1 MRVEDLVH
9 FCAPARLVMGA
20 GSRAQLPALLQR
32 LGYRRGL
39 VVTDGVF
46 TGTTPWVDELVAAAR
61 AHDVDLLVYDGGM
74 PDPTTTLCDAATATV
89 RALLDGQPVD
99 HVIALGGGSNIDL
112 AKALCLTLPAGQ
124 PVRTFIGRIESH
136 VPILPMI
143 AMPTT
148 AGTGSEATPGAILVD
163 PDNATKVAVMDNRL
177 RPAIALIDPEFTYTC
192 PPRVTADAGID
203 ALTHAIESYLTL
215 DSSRFDRGNDP
226 DPGYSGRNALTM
238 LFAHESIRLCAR
250 HLLPSYRNDPVDME
264 SRIGMSYASVYAA
277 LSYGSAGLN
286 AVHGIAY
293 AVAGLTHR
301 SHGTTNAVMLPYV
314 LDALRDVRRSEL
326 LAVARLFGIDDR
338 HPDDAVVQ
346 LPRVIRDL
354 VGALGIPTTLR
365 ACGVD
370 QQQLDTLVRDALGVT
385 RLAKAF
391 PMPDAPRQDMLASGV
406 PGQDVAAHYASI
418 VRHAWAG
425 KLAADAHGSAEPAA
439 SPAASPI
446 SPVARRV
453 A

>member
-1 MRVEDLVH
+1 MRVEDMVY
-9 FCAPARLVMGA
+9 FCAPARLIMGA

-39 VVTDGVF
+39 LVTDTFF
-46 TGTTPWVDELVAAAR
+46 TSTTPWVDELVSAAR
-61 AHDVDLLVYDGGM
+61 EQGVELLVYDGGA
-74 PDPTTTLCDAATATV
+74 PDPTTTLCDSATAAI
-89 RALLDGQPVD
+89 RSQLRSQPVD

-112 AKALCLTLPAGQ
+112 AKALCLTIPGGK
-124 PVRTFIGRIESH
+124 PVRHFIGAIDSAT
-136 VPILPMI
+136 PILPMI

-177 RPAIALIDPEFTYTC
+177 RPAVALIDPEFTYTC

-203 ALTHAIESYLTL
+203 ALTHAIESYMTL
-215 DSSRFDRGNDP
+215 DSVRFDRGGEP

-238 LFAHESIRLCAR
+238 LFARESIRLCSQYLLRTYQRGDDIEAR
-250 HLLPSYRNDPVDME
+250 V
-264 SRIGMSYASVYAA
+264 GMSQASLYAA

-314 LDALRDVRRSEL
+314 LDALRDVRGEEMLVVARMFGISDPDADT
-326 LAVARLFGIDDR
+326 AVARL
-338 HPDDAVVQ
+338 PVV
-346 LPRVIRDL
+346 VRDL
-354 VGALGIPTTLR
+354 VRDLGIPTTLQQ
-365 ACGVD
+365 CGIA
-370 QQQLDTLVRDALGVT
+370 QHQLNGLVTDALGVT

-391 PMPDAPRQDMLASGV
+391 PVPDVAARYAAIVRNAWHGELCAETPADAPR
-406 PGQDVAAHYASI
+406 
-418 VRHAWAG
+418 
-425 KLAADAHGSAEPAA
+425 
-439 SPAASPI
+439 
-446 SPVARRV
+446 RV

>member
-1 MRVEDLVH
+1 MRVEDLVY

-20 GSRAQLPALLQR
+20 GCRAQLPALLHR

-39 VVTDGVF
+39 LVTDRFF
-46 TGTTPWVDELVAAAR
+46 TGATPWVDELVADAR
-61 AHDVDLLVYDGGM
+61 AHGVELLVYDGGV
-74 PDPTTTLCDAATATV
+74 PDPTTTLCDAATAAV
-89 RALLDGQPVD
+89 RERLGSVALD

-112 AKALCLTLPAGQ
+112 AKALCLTLPGGKPMRA
-124 PVRTFIGRIESH
+124 FIGSIDAGT
-136 VPILPMI
+136 PILPLV

-177 RPAIALIDPEFTYTC
+177 RPAVALVDPEFTYTC
-192 PPRVTADAGID
+192 PQRVTADAGID

-215 DSSRFDRGNDP
+215 DSASFDLGGEA

-238 LFAHESIRLCAR
+238 LFAHESIRLCGR
-250 HLLPSYRNDPVDME
+250 YLLRSCQDGTDRE
-264 SRIGMSYASVYAA
+264 ARIGMSYASVYAA

-293 AVAGLTHR
+293 AVAGRTHL

-314 LDALRDVRRSEL
+314 LDALADVRREDL
-326 LAVARLFGIDDR
+326 LAIARLLEVSDR
-338 HPDDAVVQ
+338 DPDIAVACV
-346 LPRVIRDL
+346 PGMVREL
-354 VGALGIPTTLR
+354 VAAVGLPTTLQ
-365 ACGVD
+365 ACGIGQGD
-370 QQQLDTLVRDALGVT
+370 IDALVRDALAVT

-391 PMPDAPRQDMLASGV
+391 PV
-406 PGQDVAAHYASI
+406 PDVAARYGAI
-418 VRHAWAG
+418 VRNAWAG
-425 KLAADAHGSAEPAA
+425 TLAAETQVPAQQ
-439 SPAASPI
+439 
-446 SPVARRV
+446 RRV